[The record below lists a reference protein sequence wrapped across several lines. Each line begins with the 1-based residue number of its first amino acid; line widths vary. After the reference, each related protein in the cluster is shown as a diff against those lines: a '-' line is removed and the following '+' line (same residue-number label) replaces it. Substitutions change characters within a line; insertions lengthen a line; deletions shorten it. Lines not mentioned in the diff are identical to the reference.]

1 MDIVWNP
8 SDDYVERANVTRF
21 MRAHGIGSY
30 EELVRRSQ
38 DDIEWFWDAVVTDLG
53 IEFFEPYAKVL
64 DTSEGIPWATWFR
77 GGTVNLAHNCVDR
90 WAERT
95 PDKVAALWEGE
106 DGSTRSVTYAELRE
120 MSDRAAHGLRELGV
134 NQGDTVGI
142 FMPMAPETVAAT
154 LACAK
159 VGAPYLPIFSGFG
172 ADAVAKR
179 LQDAGAKVL
188 FTADGF
194 FRRGAAVDMASI
206 AAEACAETPSVE
218 HRIVWRRLGEA
229 APKHAWDESRD
240 RDWDELLQRQL
251 PGFETERLDPEHPLM
266 IAYTSGTTGRPK
278 GSVHVHGGFLV
289 KISAEVAYQTDLHP
303 DETLFWVSDLGWIM
317 GAWEIVGAGALGA
330 TVFLYEGAPNHPGP
344 DRIWDM
350 VERHRISTLG
360 ISPTLIRALIPA
372 GEEHVRSHDLSC
384 LRVLGS
390 TGEPWNPEPY
400 MWFLN
405 EVGGGRCPIINISG
419 GTEVG
424 ACFLSPLPI
433 TSLKPSTL
441 RGPSLGMAVDVW
453 GPDGR
458 PVAPGEVGEL
468 VCTKPW
474 PAMTRGV
481 WGDPQRYLDTYW
493 SRWPDVW
500 VHGDWAT
507 IDDDGFWFLHG
518 RSDDTMN
525 VAGKR
530 LGPAEVESALIEHPS
545 VAESAAIGVPHDV
558 KGESVW
564 CFVVTKPGWE
574 RNDELAAA
582 LKATVAGRLGK
593 SFKPDRIVFV
603 DELPR
608 TRSAKILRRAIRA
621 TVLHTDPGDLSSLEN
636 PSAIE
641 GIRAGIPEGSA
652 PGSN

>member
-1 MDIVWNP
+1 MDIVWSP
-8 SDDYVERANVTRF
+8 SGDYLERANVTRF
-21 MRAHGIGSY
+21 MRTHGIGSY
-30 EELVRRSQ
+30 EELVKRSQ
-38 DDIEWFWDAVVTDLG
+38 DDTEWFWDAVVEDLG
-53 IEFFEPYAKVL
+53 IEFFEPYTQVL
-64 DTSEGIPWATWFR
+64 DTSDGIPWSRWFT
-77 GGTVNLAHNCVDR
+77 GGRINLAHNCVDR
-90 WAERT
+90 WAERS
-95 PDKVAALWEGE
+95 PDRVAVLWEGE
-106 DGSTRSVTYAELRE
+106 DGAVRVVSYAELRE
-120 MSDRAAHGLRELGV
+120 MADRLAHGLRELGV
-134 NQGDTVGI
+134 GHGDTVGI

-159 VGAPYLPIFSGFG
+159 LGAPYLPIFSGFG

-179 LQDAGAKVL
+179 LQDAGARVL
-188 FTADGF
+188 LTADGF
-194 FRRGAAVDMASI
+194 FRRGQPVDMKFI
-206 AAEACAETPSVE
+206 TDEACAASPTVE
-218 HRIVWRRLGEA
+218 HAVVWSRLASGSLEQS
-229 APKHAWDESRD
+229 WDDGRD
-240 RDWDELLQRQL
+240 VRWDELLARQ
-251 PGFETERLDPEHPLM
+251 PVRFDTEPLDSEHPLM
-266 IAYTSGTTGRPK
+266 IAYTSGTTGWPK

-289 KISAEVAYQTDLHP
+289 KIASEVAYQTDLHP

-350 VERHRISTLG
+350 VERHRIATLG

-372 GEEHVRSHDLSC
+372 GEEHVRRHDLSS
-384 LRVLGS
+384 LRILGS

-400 MWFLN
+400 MWFLR

-433 TSLKPSTL
+433 TSLKPMTL

-453 GPDGR
+453 GPDGK
-458 PVAPGEVGEL
+458 PVPPGEVGEL

-507 IDDDGFWFLHG
+507 IDSDGFWFLHG

-530 LGPAEVESALIEHPS
+530 LGPAEVESALTEHPS
-545 VAESAAIGVPHDV
+545 VAESAAVGVPHDV

-574 RNDELAAA
+574 RNDDLAAQ
-582 LKATVAGRLGK
+582 LQQTVAGRLGK

-641 GIRAGIPEGSA
+641 GIRERVEAS
-652 PGSN
+652 